1 MLYHTFSNELMNYFG
16 LFPRC
21 QMEEFNA
28 IIAQMIENNQLKGYL
43 EGEIT
48 CGEQIP
54 TCLSQDLM
62 EELTINEMGLIHQKL
77 YPVWCESFRLLVQ
90 VIGNSSF
97 KIYQYAPL
105 NDNIIIQQALKNWV
119 KEYQYN
125 IFDQEYLNN
134 WIDELES
141 LLNEHSV
148 VFNNLFLS
156 MLDTKEE
163 VSQTSE
169 QRISQF
175 LELDLVEMKAME
187 KRIWLQVFSDIYD
200 NQEKYP
206 ILYSW
211 HQNQMKYFGLVSRS
225 CRQTE
230 ILYYQ
235 GRSIEDMVRIRNL
248 KQTTI
253 QDHLMEIAVLSNKE
267 VMSSLLPPH
276 DQKELWQALSDT
288 PTLPY
293 KQFYQEL
300 TGEEVSFLSYRL
312 LQIYQL
318 KLQKKVTRDD

>member
-119 KEYQYN
+119 KENQYP
-125 IFDQEYLNN
+125 IFDENYLSD

-141 LLNEHSV
+141 LLKEHSA
-148 VFNNLFLS
+148 VFNHLFLS

-175 LELDLVEMKAME
+175 LELDLVEMKAIE
-187 KRIWLQVFSDIYD
+187 KRIWLQVFSDIYAHED
-200 NQEKYP
+200 RYP

-235 GRSIEDMVRIRNL
+235 GRSDRKSV
-248 KQTTI
+248 
-253 QDHLMEIAVLSNKE
+253 V
-267 VMSSLLPPH
+267 
-276 DQKELWQALSDT
+276 
-288 PTLPY
+288 
-293 KQFYQEL
+293 
-300 TGEEVSFLSYRL
+300 
-312 LQIYQL
+312 
-318 KLQKKVTRDD
+318 